1 MLSKRKPGSSAV
13 PPGNTA
19 PQAGNDRGYAIA
31 SCIPVNESFGR
42 HTNKAGI
49 QVALNHL
56 RWCPPLRQVQHLKKK
71 FKLWEPTWQKEVGWS
86 PEATDARLRKG
97 ISFVWTTA

>member
-1 MLSKRKPGSSAV
+1 MVFQLKRKPEVSAV

-31 SCIPVNESFGR
+31 FCIPVNESFGR
-42 HTNKAGI
+42 HTNTAGI

-56 RWCPPLRQVQHLKKK
+56 RWCPPIAAGPTPEEEVQA
-71 FKLWEPTWQKEVGWS
+71 VG
-86 PEATDARLRKG
+86 TDVADGSGLVSR
-97 ISFVWTTA
+97 SD